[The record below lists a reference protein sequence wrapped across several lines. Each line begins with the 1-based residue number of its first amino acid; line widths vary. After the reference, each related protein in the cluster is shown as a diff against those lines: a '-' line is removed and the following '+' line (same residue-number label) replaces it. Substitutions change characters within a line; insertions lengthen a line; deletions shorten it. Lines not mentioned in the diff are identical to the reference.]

1 MDSFV
6 NETNKGCIVFIS
18 LVIVICLSI
27 IIGDYYYKKNNNIIE
42 TKIELQKYND
52 SLKFKVNNLDSIKDA
67 EIIEVKSLDND
78 STVKFFY
85 RLIRE

>member
-1 MDSFV
+1 MDSSS
-6 NETNKGCIVFIS
+6 NETGNGCIVFIT
-18 LVIVICLSI
+18 LVIVVCVSI
-27 IIGDYYYKKNNNIIE
+27 IIGDYYKKNNNIIE
-42 TKIELQKYND
+42 TKIGLQKYND

-78 STVKFFY
+78 STVKLFY